1 MNAGRLAG
9 VCVVRR
15 AWRRR
20 AAFRIAAVVYLL
32 LFAAV
37 AALVALG
44 ALANL
49 WSDYHDGSTSTY
61 LMIGVPALLV
71 AAVAAFAAARIWRD
85 R

>member
-1 MNAGRLAG
+1 MSL
-9 VCVVRR
+9 VRR
-15 AWRRR
+15 AWRRS

-44 ALANL
+44 ALGNL
-49 WSDYHDGSTSTY
+49 WSDYQDSPASTY

-71 AAVAAFAAARIWRD
+71 AAVAVTAAVRIWRD